1 MQWNIFRRY
10 FIDPDYGFGTKNI
23 AFTLAK
29 KNGQSLVPQGL
40 TSNTIIVVA
49 LIFTVEGKGKEE
61 KKACYQRESRVNG
74 ITLVFPPDTVV
85 ASGEII
91 FT

>member
-1 MQWNIFRRY
+1 M
-10 FIDPDYGFGTKNI
+10 
-23 AFTLAK
+23 LAK

-40 TSNTIIVVA
+40 TSNTIIVVE
-49 LIFTVEGKGKEE
+49 LIFTAKGSGKEG
-61 KKACYQRESRVNG
+61 KKACYRRESRVSG

>member
-49 LIFTVEGKGKEE
+49 LIFTVEGKEE